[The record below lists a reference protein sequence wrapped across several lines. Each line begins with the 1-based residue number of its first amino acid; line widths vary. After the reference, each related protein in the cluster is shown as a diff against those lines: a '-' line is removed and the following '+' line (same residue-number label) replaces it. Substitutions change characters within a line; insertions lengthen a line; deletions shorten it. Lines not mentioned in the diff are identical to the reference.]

1 MLFYDVGAIIDV
13 MITVHVNR
21 IGRIFFNL
29 HERESLGIELNDGN
43 N

>member
-13 MITVHVNR
+13 MIPLLVNR

-29 HERESLGIELNDGN
+29 HEREKLRDRVE
-43 N
+43 